1 MARPLGTR
9 ERFVDGTASAPAVT
23 GSGDP
28 AKFAVPVAT
37 HVIERAR
44 LLARIGEGAAG
55 GATVIAAA
63 AGWGKSLL
71 VGSWVARGA
80 DGRAVA
86 WVNLDPGDDDVRAF
100 WTTVAAALATVAGGG
115 AGPALAR
122 LARSPVGVEL
132 PGDLVRA
139 LEQADRPLVLVLDN
153 LHEVTSTEVHAGLL
167 RLVERPS
174 PTLSL
179 VITTRR
185 DPPWPLSRLQLTGL
199 VTGIRA
205 ADLAFRPDEA
215 AALYAQLGVELS
227 AEQTERMVERTE
239 GWAAGMRLGAL
250 HLHGAPDVGAAVA
263 TFSGD
268 DHGVS
273 GYLLEEVLAR
283 QPPDLV
289 HFLTTVSVVDVV
301 CVDLADALTGRGDG
315 VAVLADLAASHLFV
329 QALDRPG
336 RWYRLHRLLLDL
348 LRARP
353 LPRRED
359 RDLHRR
365 AAQWFGDQGMTLEAL
380 RSAVRGTLWPRA
392 AELVSRHLPGLVLR
406 GSARELERVL
416 DGVPRD
422 VLLARPELATAL
434 AAARMIQARPFGVEQ
449 LLEVART
456 GSRGLSG
463 PRRERLHLFDDL
475 ILGGRARLAGDLAA
489 ASEAY
494 SRIPLDP
501 AALRALDIAETGV
514 VLDLVRSNL
523 GTAELW
529 TGDPETA
536 EVHLR
541 DAADRPGEPRSL
553 PPLNAAAHLAL
564 LACDRGE
571 LMDAEEAASSAV
583 AVAEAAGWT
592 RTFQI
597 APAFLTMA
605 RVVFDRGDLDAADSW
620 LGRLAEVEEHAP
632 ERHVRLAGSLVR
644 AARHDAAGD
653 PERALREL
661 RITEE
666 SLSGWIPP
674 RPLREQS
681 LLVRAWLLTQVGDV
695 ASAGALV
702 DQVGPPR
709 TDAGAVLSARFLL
722 HRGESAGV
730 REALEQVAGTHPRA
744 RVGAGVV
751 GALVARADGDEDGA
765 LTLLEDALLA
775 AAPVGLRRPFLVEP
789 DLADLLA
796 LQRERG
802 SAASTFALDLLD
814 RMGRASVATDE
825 RRGLVDPLTD
835 RERIALRYLASPLSN
850 AEIAGELYVSV
861 NTVKSHQRAVYRKL
875 EAGGRREA
883 VRRARA
889 LDLL

>member
-1 MARPLGTR
+1 MARPPRTR
-9 ERFVDGTASAPAVT
+9 ERSVDGTGSAPAAT
-23 GSGDP
+23 GPGDP

-37 HVIERAR
+37 HVIERPR

-71 VGSWVARGA
+71 VGSWVAQGA

-86 WVNLDPGDDDVRAF
+86 WVNLDAGDDDVRAF
-100 WTTVAAALATVAGGG
+100 WTTVAAALATVAGDR

-132 PGDLVRA
+132 PGDLVHA

-153 LHEVTSTEVHAGLL
+153 LHEVTSAEVHAGLL

-215 AALYAQLGVELS
+215 AALYAQLGVELR

-263 TFSGD
+263 TFSGEE
-268 DHGVS
+268 HGVS
-273 GYLLEEVLAR
+273 GYLLEEILAR

-301 CVDLADALTGRGDG
+301 CVDLADALTGGSDG
-315 VAVLADLAASHLFV
+315 AAVLADLAASHLFV
-329 QALDRPG
+329 QALGRPG

-353 LPRRED
+353 LPRRES

-365 AAQWFGDQGMTLEAL
+365 AAQWFADQGMTLEAL

-392 AELVSRHLPGLVLR
+392 TELVSRHLPGLVLR

-434 AAARMIQARPFGVEQ
+434 AAARMIQGRPSGVEQ

-456 GSRGLSG
+456 GSRDLSG
-463 PRRERLHLFDDL
+463 PRRERLHLYHDL
-475 ILGGRARLAGDLAA
+475 ILGGRARVAGDLAA

-501 AALRALDIAETGV
+501 VALRALDIAETGT

-529 TGDPETA
+529 TGDPVTA
-536 EVHLR
+536 EAHLR
-541 DAADRPGEPRSL
+541 EVADRPGEPLSL
-553 PPLNAAAHLAL
+553 PPLNAVAHLAL
-564 LACDRGE
+564 LACDRGDLVE
-571 LMDAEEAASSAV
+571 AEEAAASAV

-605 RVVFDRGDLDAADSW
+605 RVVFDRGDLPVDTW

-644 AARHDAAGD
+644 AARHEVAGD
-653 PERALREL
+653 PERALGEL
-661 RITEE
+661 RATEE
-666 SLSGWIPP
+666 RLGGWVPP
-674 RPLREQS
+674 RPLFEQS
-681 LLVRAWLLTQVGDV
+681 LLVRAGLHAQAGDV
-695 ASAGALV
+695 ASAGALL

-709 TDAGAVLSARFLL
+709 TEAGAVLRARLL
-722 HRGESAGV
+722 LRRGEPAGA
-730 REALEQVAGTHPRA
+730 REALEQVVGPHPRV
-744 RVGAGVV
+744 RVGAAVV
-751 GALVARADGDEDGA
+751 GALLAHADRDEDRA
-765 LTLLEDALLA
+765 LALLEDALLA
-775 AAPVGLRRPFLVEP
+775 AAPVGLRRPFLAEP
-789 DLADLLA
+789 DLAALLT
-796 LQRERG
+796 LRVERG
-802 SAASTFALDLLD
+802 GAAGTFAEDLVERMRPASAAA
-814 RMGRASVATDE
+814 GE
-825 RRGLVDPLTD
+825 RRGIVDPLTD
-835 RERIALRYLASPLSN
+835 RERTALRYLASPLSN

-875 EAGGRREA
+875 GAAGRRDA
-883 VRRARA
+883 VRRAHA
-889 LDLL
+889 LDLF